1 MKQPTATSE
10 STSAAPGDQQAP
22 LGTEPSYDDLL
33 DLAVEY
39 TFPCSDP
46 VAVQQGCDAA
56 GLRERAARR
65 EAAKRAE

>member
-33 DLAVEY
+33 DLAFDLS
-39 TFPCSDP
+39 TAS
-46 VAVQQGCDAA
+46 
-56 GLRERAARR
+56 GLTRAQHHQV
-65 EAAKRAE
+65 